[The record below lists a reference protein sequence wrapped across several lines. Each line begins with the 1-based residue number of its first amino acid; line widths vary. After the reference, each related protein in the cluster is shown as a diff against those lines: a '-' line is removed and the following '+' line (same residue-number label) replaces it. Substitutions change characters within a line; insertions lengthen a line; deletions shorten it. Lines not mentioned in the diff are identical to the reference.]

1 MRSNAWYRALVDG
14 LIYTGSSGRGYMSRD
29 MLHKLSAILDRGQK
43 IKIAGLMVLILIG
56 GVLETASASLILPL
70 VSAVLDEKKFSSNKY
85 VTMAMDITGIDN
97 VRKFTFVLLGVIM
110 AAFVIKNAFLVFQT
124 YLLARFANR
133 NRARCTTNLLWQFL
147 HRPYEY
153 YLYAETSDIIRTIY
167 GDMDNIF
174 NLLLQCMNF
183 AAELVVSACLG
194 IFILIMDWKMTIL
207 VAGLLGLLTL
217 YNTKVIKRHLNA
229 AGEGARITQAGMYK
243 WILQSASGIKDV
255 KVLKKEYYFTDKYS
269 KSVEGYADN
278 QIKYNVL
285 TNLPRLLI
293 ETVAIVGILTYVML
307 SMAFGT
313 DIASLM
319 TTLSAFAV
327 AAMRLLPSV
336 NRLNTYMA
344 NIAYYE
350 PALNFIYENVDTR
363 GLSEEN
369 VLVKYA
375 EHALLTA
382 TDSASNDNDKTAV
395 ALTSDEPLAMEH
407 AIDLKGI
414 TFAYPKTDKLIFDHA
429 DMEIPIGK
437 SVGVMGASGAGKS
450 TIVDILLGLLKIGSG
465 TVTCDGKNVMEHY
478 GQWLS
483 HIGYIPQ
490 NIYMLDDSIRHN
502 IAFGVE
508 DKDIDDKRVWEVLA
522 EAQMK
527 EFVEELPDKLDA
539 QIGERGV
546 RISGGQRQRLG
557 IARALYHDPE
567 LMVFDEATSA
577 LDNDTET
584 AIMEAI
590 DRLHGRKT
598 LVIIAHRLRTIEN
611 CDIIYKV
618 ENGKI
623 VKE

>member
-1 MRSNAWYRALVDG
+1 
-14 LIYTGSSGRGYMSRD
+14 MSLT
-29 MLHKLSAILDRGQK
+29 MLRKLSAILDRGQK
-43 IKIAGLMVLILIG
+43 IKIAGLMILILIG
-56 GVLETASASLILPL
+56 GIMETASASLILPL
-70 VSAVLDEKKFSSNKY
+70 VSAVLDEEKFSSNKY
-85 VTMAMDITGIDN
+85 VIMAMNALN
-97 VRKFTFVLLGVIM
+97 VHNIRTFTFILLGVII
-110 AAFVIKNAFLVFQT
+110 AAFIVKNAFLIFQT

-183 AAELVVSACLG
+183 AAELIVSACLG
-194 IFILIMDWKMTIL
+194 IFLLVLDWKMTIL
-207 VAGLLGLLTL
+207 VAGLLGILTL
-217 YNTKVIKRHLNA
+217 YNTKVIKKHLNN

-269 KSVEGYADN
+269 ESAEGYADN
-278 QIKYNVL
+278 QIRYNVL

-293 ETVAIVGILTYVML
+293 ETTAIVGILTYVML
-307 SMAFGT
+307 SMALGR

-319 TTLSAFAV
+319 TTLSAFAI

-344 NIAYYE
+344 NIAYFE
-350 PALNFIYENVDTR
+350 PALEYIYENVDTK

-369 VLVKYA
+369 VLIT
-375 EHALLTA
+375 HAGE
-382 TDSASNDNDKTAV
+382 AS
-395 ALTSDEPLAMEH
+395 LEPLSMERD
-407 AIDLKGI
+407 IRLNGI
-414 TFAYPKTDKLIFDHA
+414 TFAYPNTDKLIFNEA
-429 DMEIPIGK
+429 DMEIPIGS
-437 SVGVMGASGAGKS
+437 SVGVMGPSGAGKS
-450 TIVDILLGLLKIGSG
+450 TIVDIMLGLLKLEHG
-465 TVTCDGKNVMEHY
+465 TITVDDVSVSDHY
-478 GQWLS
+478 AQWLS

-490 NIYMLDDSIRHN
+490 NIYMLDDSIKHN
-502 IAFGVE
+502 IAFGVKDE
-508 DKDIDDKRVWEVLA
+508 DIDEARVWEVLG

-527 EFVEELPDKLDA
+527 EFVEGLPDKLDA
-539 QIGERGV
+539 EIGERGV

-611 CDIIYKV
+611 CDLIYEVKD
-618 ENGKI
+618 GKI
-623 VKE
+623 IRKDR

>member
-1 MRSNAWYRALVDG
+1 M
-14 LIYTGSSGRGYMSRD
+14 SGD
-29 MLHKLSAILDRGQK
+29 MLHKLSSILDRGQK
-43 IKIAGLMVLILIG
+43 IRIAGLMILILIG
-56 GVLETASASLILPL
+56 GLLETASASLILPL
-70 VSAVLDEKKFSSNKY
+70 VSVVLDEEKFSSDRY
-85 VTMAMDITGIDN
+85 VIKAMSILHTDN
-97 VRKFTFVLLGVIM
+97 IRTFTYVLLGAII
-110 AAFVIKNAFLVFQT
+110 AAFIIKNAYLILQT

-183 AAELVVSACLG
+183 AAELIVSFCLG
-194 IFILIMDWKMTIL
+194 IFLLILDWKMTIL
-207 VAGLLGLLTL
+207 VAGMLGVLTL
-217 YNTKVIKRHLNA
+217 YNTKVIKKHLNI
-229 AGEGARITQAGMYK
+229 AGEGARLTQAGMYK

-255 KVLKKEYYFTDKYS
+255 KVLRKEYYFTDRYS
-269 KSVEGYADN
+269 DSAEGYADN
-278 QIKYNVL
+278 QIRYNVL

-293 ETVAIVGILTYVML
+293 ETVAIVGILVYVML

-313 DIASLM
+313 DIARLL
-319 TTLSAFAV
+319 TTLSAFAI

-344 NIAYYE
+344 NIAYFE
-350 PALNFIYENVDTR
+350 PALNYIYENVDTK

-369 VLVKYA
+369 VLVTHLEDSLNDRYN
-375 EHALLTA
+375 
-382 TDSASNDNDKTAV
+382 TDAV
-395 ALTSDEPLAMEH
+395 EEKEFTMEQSIH
-407 AIDLKGI
+407 MDGI
-414 TFAYPKTDKLIFDHA
+414 TFAYPNTDRYIFKDA
-429 DMEIPIGK
+429 CMEIPIGK

-450 TIVDILLGLLKIGSG
+450 TIVDILLGLLDVQAGRI
-465 TVTCDGKNVMEHY
+465 TCDDTDVMEHY

-490 NIYMLDDSIRHN
+490 TIYMLDDSIRHN
-502 IAFGVE
+502 IAFGVKDE
-508 DKDIDDKRVWEVLA
+508 DIDDARVWEVLA

-539 QIGERGV
+539 QIGERGI

-590 DRLHGRKT
+590 DRLHGEKT

-611 CDIIYKV
+611 CDIIYRA
-618 ENGKI
+618 ENGRI
-623 VKE
+623 ENVRDSRIR